1 MEEIIEKVEY
11 LIEKQ
16 PQKMIEFI
24 KHMYKH
30 NPEAVEKMLST
41 MKEHGHITS
50 YQKYDEL
57 VNKLKWANK
66 MNKGERWKLDEL
78 KRDSQVDFKNVDYT
92 EFDYAYLVNMLHAK
106 CCKCFSEKSFYLK
119 LAKCLLEDDDEET
132 KLYKGAYSD
141 KQKHHM
147 RGEQSFYND
156 YDEENRRKRRYRSES
171 EYDEYDEQD
180 EYDEENRKRRHYRSE
195 RMNDNDY
202 YNEENRRGRYRN
214 EYDDRSRYY
223 KESNMGFSI

>member
-16 PQKMIEFI
+16 PHKMIEFI

-50 YQKYDEL
+50 HQKYEEL

-66 MNKGERWKLDEL
+66 MNKGERWKLEEL
-78 KRDSQVDFKNVDYT
+78 KRESQVDFKNVDYT
-92 EFDYAYLVNMLHAK
+92 EFDFAYLVNMLYAK
-106 CCKCFSEKSFYLK
+106 CCKCFTEKSFYLK

-132 KLYKGAYSD
+132 KLYKGAYEE
-141 KQKHHM
+141 KQKHKM
-147 RGEQSFYND
+147 RGSRMYRDEYNE
-156 YDEENRRKRRYRSES
+156 YD

-180 EYDEENRKRRHYRSE
+180 EYGEESRRRRRYRSE
-195 RMNDNDY
+195 RMNDGDY

>member
-132 KLYKGAYSD
+132 KLYKGAYQE
-141 KQKHHM
+141 KQKPKM
-147 RGEQSFYND
+147 SGAKMYR
-156 YDEENRRKRRYRSES
+156 DEYG
-171 EYDEYDEQD
+171 EYDEYDEYDERD
-180 EYDEENRKRRHYRSE
+180 EYGEENRRRRRYRSE
-195 RMNDNDY
+195 KMNDNDY

-214 EYDDRSRYY
+214 EYEDRTRYY
-223 KESNMGFSI
+223 KESNMGFAI